1 MFGVLRSTHVYAS
14 AQTNAWLMRSVRS
27 FGSHRSGLLSRW
39 RTRGTWGNT
48 AVEVDGVVDEIVSKP
63 VYARI

>member
-14 AQTNAWLMRSVRS
+14 AQTSAWLMRSVRS

-48 AVEVDGVVDEIVSKP
+48 AVEVDGVVDEVVSKP